1 MTPTTE
7 IVAQLE
13 TTLGSEFV
21 RTDDQSRAA
30 YGVDALKKGHPADI
44 VVFPATTAEVAAVVR
59 LCAAHRIPMVPRG
72 GGTGYT
78 GGAVPTRGGVVISLE
93 RMNRILEIDQANLV
107 AVVEPNVVTGDIQD
121 AVEKV
126 GLFYPPDPASLRQ
139 SVIGGNVAEC
149 AGGPRAFKYGTTKQ
163 YVLGLEAVLPTGE
176 IVETGGKVVKN
187 VVGYDLTHL
196 LVGSEGTLAIITRIT
211 LRLVPKPPRRE
222 RDRLHALRACAA
234 GLVGQCRCGG

>member
-7 IVAQLE
+7 ILAQLE
-13 TTLGSEFV
+13 TALGPEFV

-107 AVVEPNVVTGDIQD
+107 AVVEPNVVTGDLQD
-121 AVEKV
+121 AE
-126 GLFYPPDPASLRQ
+126 LSADRQ
-139 SVIGGNVAEC
+139 
-149 AGGPRAFKYGTTKQ
+149 K
-163 YVLGLEAVLPTGE
+163 
-176 IVETGGKVVKN
+176 
-187 VVGYDLTHL
+187 
-196 LVGSEGTLAIITRIT
+196 
-211 LRLVPKPPRRE
+211 
-222 RDRLHALRACAA
+222 
-234 GLVGQCRCGG
+234 